1 MNTTIE
7 RAITESSQTSSV
19 IRLEDV
25 TLGQV
30 EETAFELG
38 YETDYVETFD
48 SDIDETPIIEIWGW
62 TEKTAGQDQQ
72 DWKLILSARRREGE
86 LR

>member
-1 MNTTIE
+1 MNTTIA

-38 YETDYVETFD
+38 YETDYVETFETFD
-48 SDIDETPIIEIWGW
+48 SDIETPIIEIWGW
-62 TEKTAGQDQQ
+62 NEKTAGQDQQ
-72 DWKLILSARRREGE
+72 DWKLILSVLNA
-86 LR
+86 